1 MMDGMR
7 KVDPPTTK
15 KLPVEVDI
23 PELLVRMAHVTVTAT
38 RAQAIAD
45 LILIAFYY
53 LLRVG
58 EYTCKGT
65 RNESKQTV
73 QFRAGDCTFFKKNH
87 NGKLQQLSRW
97 APAKDIMA
105 ADSVTLQL
113 TNQKNG
119 WKNVCINHH
128 HNGEK
133 LLSPTK
139 AIARRYLH
147 IRDSTTSADFLTTNL
162 SAYFVNGCKYEVTDK
177 DVRSAV
183 KYAAKELNYPENK
196 GIPIERIDTHSLRGG
211 GANALSLAG
220 YSDREIQK
228 MGRWKSNT
236 FKEYV
241 SDQLSQ
247 FSEGMS
253 KSMKKLFNFVNVEGG
268 VLHDVT
274 NTAVNTPYTITNTSV

>member
-1 MMDGMR
+1 MLDGMR
-7 KVDPPTTK
+7 NVDPPTMK
-15 KLPVEVDI
+15 KLPVEVDV
-23 PELLVRMAHVTVTAT
+23 PEFVVRMAYLIVGAIG
-38 RAQAIAD
+38 AQAIAD
-45 LILIAFYY
+45 SILIAFYY

-58 EYTCKGT
+58 EYTCKGK

-73 QFRAGDCTFFKKNH
+73 QFRTGDCTFFKKNSL
-87 NGKLQQLSRW
+87 GKLQQLSRW
-97 APAKDIMA
+97 ASAEDILA
-105 ADSVTLQL
+105 ADSATLHL

-147 IRDSTTSADFLTTNL
+147 IRNNTVKANFLTTNL
-162 SAYFVNGCKYEVTDK
+162 SAYFVDGCKYEVTDK
-177 DVRSAV
+177 DVRSAL
-183 KYAAKELNYPENK
+183 KYAAKKLNYPENK
-196 GIPIERIDTHSLRGG
+196 GIPIERVDTHSLRGG

-236 FKEYV
+236 FMEYI
-241 SDQLSQ
+241 SDQLSN

-253 KSMKKLFNFVNVEGG
+253 KSMKKRFIFVNIEGG

-274 NTAVNTPYTITNTSV
+274 NTAVNTPYTTTNTSA